1 MVREGKRAQN
11 TVGEWQKKRKRKVKK
26 KQERKGIS
34 VLEEEL
40 AVGNTRQFS
49 IFGHDA
55 VKAELKFTQ
64 SGSTATTTRG
74 IRCCKPASD
83 ARQCARRNKARA

>member
-11 TVGEWQKKRKRKVKK
+11 TVGEWQKKRKRQIKKKKK

-34 VLEEEL
+34 VLGEEL
-40 AVGNTRQFS
+40 AVGNTRHFS

-83 ARQCARRNKARA
+83 A

>member
-1 MVREGKRAQN
+1 MLG
-11 TVGEWQKKRKRKVKK
+11 
-26 KQERKGIS
+26 
-34 VLEEEL
+34 EEL

-64 SGSTATTTRG
+64 AGSTATTTWY
-74 IRCCKPASD
+74 
-83 ARQCARRNKARA
+83 